1 MANKKHIERDEV
13 NLDILAFIL
22 SVFVAV
28 ILLKFVFKVSIGIV
42 GVLFNSLV
50 GAAILFVLNLL
61 GLNIQINWFTSII
74 VGFLGIPG
82 VVILVLL
89 KLIFKVF

>member
-1 MANKKHIERDEV
+1 M
-13 NLDILAFIL
+13 DILAFIL